1 MKRKLINLSAIVL
14 ISLLTGIL
22 FFVNVSLNAKADAPV
37 LHNAEEIYELS
48 DDAVFYIRS
57 MKSDGTLIATG
68 TGVLLSPSGT
78 AASAYHVI
86 KEAERIEATFND
98 GRAVGSI
105 EVLIFDELT
114 DIAIL
119 KLPDPQAVMAS
130 GESYHFLPMREAA
143 VKHGEKIFAVGYP
156 LKNTPIITEGI
167 INTPK
172 AEINGRNRILTSAQ
186 IVSGMS
192 GGPVI
197 DPSGQLVGI
206 ISGSMRTMNNIHLVI
221 DTGDIR
227 SALQTIPVK

>member
-1 MKRKLINLSAIVL
+1 MKGKLIHLCAIAM
-14 ISLLTGIL
+14 ISLLSGIL

-37 LHNAEEIYELS
+37 VHNAEEIYEIS
-48 DDAVFYIRS
+48 NDAVFYIRAL
-57 MKSDGTLIATG
+57 KSDGTLIATG

-98 GRAVGSI
+98 GRAVDSI
-105 EVLIFDELT
+105 EVLNYDELT
-114 DIAIL
+114 DIVIL
-119 KLPDPQAVMAS
+119 KFPDPQTLMVN
-130 GESYHFLPMREAA
+130 GGGYHFIPIKEAA
-143 VKHGEKIFAVGYP
+143 VKHGEKIFAIGYP

-197 DPSGQLVGI
+197 DPSGQLVGV

-221 DTGDIR
+221 DTGDIL
-227 SALQTIPVK
+227 SVLQTPPVK

>member
-1 MKRKLINLSAIVL
+1 MF
-14 ISLLTGIL
+14 
-22 FFVNVSLNAKADAPV
+22 FFVNNHLNANADAPV

-48 DDAVFYIRS
+48 HGSIFYIRS
-57 MKSDGTLIATG
+57 LKSDDTLIATG
-68 TGVLLSPSGT
+68 TGVLLSPNGT

-86 KEAERIEATFND
+86 KEAEKIEGTFDD
-98 GRAVGSI
+98 GRVISSI
-105 EVLIFDELT
+105 EVLNYDELKDT
-114 DIAIL
+114 AIL
-119 KLPDPQAVMAS
+119 KLPDPQAAAGKQS
-130 GESYHFLPMREAA
+130 EYPFIPIREAA
-143 VKHGEKIFAVGYP
+143 VKYGEKIYAIGYP

-197 DPSGQLVGI
+197 DQQGQLVGI

-221 DTGDIR
+221 DNGDLL
-227 SALQTIPVK
+227 SSMQWKD